1 MPNSVGV
8 NTTIRQLL
16 TAVALIAVIGSL
28 GVTMLSSAGW
38 AQTQANAASAGT
50 NLSNEQLDE
59 LVGPIALYPDELLA
73 ITLPASTYP
82 LEIVQAARYLEKRKS
97 EPKLKPSESWDSS
110 VLGLLNY
117 PEVVD
122 KMNQDLDWTSRL
134 GDAVVN
140 QQEDVMDAVQRFRTQ
155 AYSAGNLESGEHT
168 TVIRETEIIKIE
180 SATPDVIYVPT
191 YNPTVVV
198 VQQPVPYTYVY
209 SSPYP
214 YYYSPAATFWTGM
227 FVGAAI
233 SYGVGWRGR
242 GRNDININR
251 NFNQNINVNVN
262 RGSGNKWNSNRRPGG
277 QVGRPGTRP
286 GVGTRPGGR
295 PGVGTRPAGQSRRDS
310 STLSN
315 RDRRGTAGVGSRPA
329 GQSRRDVS
337 TQPSRDRRGTAG
349 GGQVRRQQGRGG
361 SFGNYQS
368 GRSARTQSSR
378 GQQSRASRSNNRTSK
393 ARGGRS
399 GGGRSRGGRGGGGRG
414 GRR

>member
-1 MPNSVGV
+1 MRHLLFEMTIKVVG
-8 NTTIRQLL
+8 RSGMRCL
-16 TAVALIAVIGSL
+16 TAVALIAAIGSL

-38 AQTQANAASAGT
+38 AQTQAAAATAGAK
-50 NLSNEQLDE
+50 LSNKQLDD

-198 VQQPVPYTYVY
+198 VHQPVPYPYVY

-214 YYYSPAATFWTGM
+214 YYYNRAATFWTGM

-242 GRNDININR
+242 GNNDININR

-295 PGVGTRPAGQSRRDS
+295 PGAGTRPAGQTRRDS

-315 RDRRGTAGVGSRPA
+315 RNRRSSVG
-329 GQSRRDVS
+329 
-337 TQPSRDRRGTAG
+337 G

-361 SFGNYQS
+361 QVGRQQGRGGALGNYQS
-368 GRSARTQSSR
+368 GRSARNHSSR
-378 GQQSRASRSNNRTSK
+378 GQKSRASRSNNRTSK
-393 ARGGRS
+393 ATRGRS
-399 GGGRSRGGRGGGGRG
+399 GGGRSRGGRRGGGRG